1 MADLTILSGAD
12 VQRLLQDPSA
22 ATRADMAGKIAR
34 SFGAGTLNGSERV
47 LAEQIFRLM
56 MRDAE
61 AMVRKALAEN
71 LKDNPDLPR
80 DVALTLAAD
89 VDDVAAPLLE
99 FSSVLTEADLLEIV
113 RSGAA
118 GKQVSVARRDGVSE
132 GLAHAIAREG
142 EPEAVATLMA
152 NERAT
157 VPQDAFVAALD
168 RFGDDENITGAMVR
182 RSHLPVSVAER
193 LVSLVSATL
202 REHLV
207 THHELSPDI
216 ATDLIFQVRERATV
230 DLSLTAN
237 RQSVPAL
244 VGRLRRNGRLTPTII
259 LRALC
264 TGDLDFFENAMAELA
279 GIPVINAYRL
289 IHDEGGQGLPR
300 LVDHCGFTA
309 EFLEIARTAVQVS
322 KELQYDGTP
331 GDRERFA
338 ERMIE
343 RVVTWFEGG
352 FETENIDYLIGK
364 LGREKTAGTPLT
376 A

>member
-1 MADLTILSGAD
+1 MAELTALSGTD
-12 VQRLLQDPSA
+12 VQRLLQDPA
-22 ATRADMAGKIAR
+22 ATTRADMAGKIAR
-34 SFGAGTLNGSERV
+34 SFGAGVLRGPERV

-61 AMVRKALAEN
+61 IMVRKALAEN
-71 LKDNPDLPR
+71 LKDNPDLPH

-99 FSSVLTEADLLEIV
+99 FSSILTDTDLFEIV

-118 GKQVSVARRDGVSE
+118 GKQVSIARRDGVSE
-132 GLAHAIAREG
+132 DLSRVIAAEAG
-142 EPEAVATLMA
+142 PDAVATLMA
-152 NERAT
+152 NGRAS
-157 VPQDAFVAALD
+157 VPEDAFVAALD
-168 RFGDDENITGAMVR
+168 RFGENENIHGAMVR
-182 RSHLPVSVAER
+182 RSQLPVGVAER
-193 LVSLVSATL
+193 LVTLVSATL

-216 ATDLIFQVRERATV
+216 ATDLIFQARERATI
-230 DLSLTAN
+230 DLSLATN

-244 VGRLRRNGRLTPTII
+244 VGRLHSNGRLTPTII

-264 TGDLDFFENAMAELA
+264 TGDLDFFECAMAALA
-279 GIPVINAYRL
+279 GVPIISAYRL
-289 IHDEGGQGLPR
+289 IHDDGGQGLPR
-300 LVDHCGFTA
+300 LVDHCGFTP
-309 EFLEIARTAVQVS
+309 EFLEIARTALEVS
-322 KELQYDGTP
+322 RELQYDGTP
-331 GDRERFA
+331 GDRARFA

-364 LGREKTAGTPLT
+364 LGGGGVSATPL
-376 A
+376 AN